1 MPKLK
6 GSQIGAVVAVV
17 IIGVAIYFAPH
28 QGNSSETVV
37 IDRSV
42 DVKINEAVAIVN
54 EGKEPMKGIM
64 MLREVLSENPDN
76 VRAHFQMGLLS
87 VQSQQ
92 FEKAL
97 ERFNKVVELDE
108 NNMEAYYFRA
118 HTFASLG
125 EFEKAKSDFEKVIEN
140 ASDSELKSEAN
151 KFLTELNNN

>member
-6 GSQIGAVVAVV
+6 GSQIGAVVTV
-17 IIGVAIYFAPH
+17 ILIGFAIYFAPH
-28 QGNSSETVV
+28 QGNSTEVV
-37 IDRSV
+37 SVDRSV

-54 EGKEPMKGIM
+54 EGTAPMKGIL
-64 MLREVLSENPDN
+64 MLREVLEENPDN
-76 VRAHFQMGLLS
+76 IRAHFQLGLLS

-92 FEKAL
+92 FDKAL
-97 ERFNKVVELDE
+97 DRFNKVIELDD

-125 EFEKAKSDFEKVIEN
+125 DFEKAKTDFEKVIDN
-140 ASDSELKSEAN
+140 TSDKELKSEAN

>member
-6 GSQIGAVVAVV
+6 GSQLGAVVTV
-17 IIGVAIYFAPH
+17 ILIGFAIYFAPR
-28 QGNSSETVV
+28 QGNSTEVV
-37 IDRSV
+37 SVDRSV

-54 EGKEPMKGIM
+54 EGTAPMNGIM
-64 MLREVLSENPDN
+64 MLREVLEENPN
-76 VRAHFQMGLLS
+76 NIRAHFQLGLLS

-92 FEKAL
+92 FDKAL
-97 ERFNKVVELDE
+97 DRFNKVIELDD

-125 EFEKAKSDFEKVIEN
+125 DFEKAKTDFEKVIDN
-140 ASDSELKSEAN
+140 TLDKELKSEAN

>member
-6 GSQIGAVVAVV
+6 GSQIGAVVTV
-17 IIGVAIYFAPH
+17 ILIGFAIYFAPH
-28 QGNSSETVV
+28 QGISTEVV
-37 IDRSV
+37 SVDRSV

-54 EGKEPMKGIM
+54 EGTAPMKGIM
-64 MLREVLSENPDN
+64 MLREVLEENPDN
-76 VRAHFQMGLLS
+76 IRAHFQLGLLS

-92 FEKAL
+92 FDKAL
-97 ERFNKVVELDE
+97 DRFNKVIELDD

-125 EFEKAKSDFEKVIEN
+125 DFEKAKTDFEKVIDN
-140 ASDSELKSEAN
+140 TSDKELKSEAN